1 MFKDFDKV
9 SKEGQSAAGQKASSG
24 EDPQL
29 MNLLN
34 TFAKDLLSGEAG
46 SAGGSGEHGLGG
58 MDKLMSE
65 F

>member
-1 MFKDFDKV
+1 
-9 SKEGQSAAGQKASSG
+9 
-24 EDPQL
+24 